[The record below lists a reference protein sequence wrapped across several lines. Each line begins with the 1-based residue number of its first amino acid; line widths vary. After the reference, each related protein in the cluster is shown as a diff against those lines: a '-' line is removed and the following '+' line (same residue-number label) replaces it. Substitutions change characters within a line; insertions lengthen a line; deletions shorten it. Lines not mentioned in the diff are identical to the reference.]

1 MDDNEFYERFYANK
15 FYDSASGRSFW
26 RGYWYYKDGNVKSF
40 KQISD
45 YEYEGVI
52 KSDNQ
57 KDEYNVT
64 INLKK
69 PRASKCNCPFA
80 DGKHKVCKHMVALY
94 FAVFPDEVK
103 QFDEEVYEF
112 EKEQERKAK
121 EREEKYNELKK
132 DVSSW
137 SRERLENYVI
147 NTMLEDYDDEEFDDE
162 NEYLSEY
169 YW

>member
-1 MDDNEFYERFYANK
+1 MIRNSFYS
-15 FYDSASGRSFW
+15 SASYRSFW
-26 RGYWYYKDGNVKSF
+26 RGYWYYKNGNVLSWK
-40 KQISD
+40 KVND
-45 YEYEGVI
+45 YEFEGIV

-57 KDEYNVT
+57 KDQYNVT

-94 FAVFPDEVK
+94 FTIFPNEAK
-103 QFDEEVYEF
+103 QFDEEVFEF

-121 EREEKYNELKK
+121 EREERYNSLKNE
-132 DVSSW
+132 VSNW
-137 SRERLENYVI
+137 TREELENYVI
-147 NTMLEDYDDEEFDDE
+147 STMLEDYDDDE
-162 NEYLSEY
+162 YDEDEYLSEF